1 MNIFKRIKE
10 NVTTRQAAEAY
21 GLKVNRNG
29 MVCCPFHNDIH
40 PSMKVD
46 KGFCCFACG
55 AKGDVI
61 HFVEKFFGVSPYEA
75 AKKLADD
82 FGVPIEKGQQKSKV
96 NVKRKNVQKKNL
108 YQLVQEFE
116 KWEKYCIRILSE
128 YLHLLEEWKLQYAPR
143 FPEDEWNEKFIE
155 ACDRKEQIS
164 YYLDILLEGELAE
177 KIEFITH
184 KGEDVK
190 AIEKR
195 LEQYRRRDNGENGNC
210 NSGDGWKLVS

>member
-10 NVTTRQAAEAY
+10 NVTTIQAAEAY

-29 MVCCPFHNDIH
+29 MVCCPFHNDRH

-75 AKKLADD
+75 AKKLAND
-82 FGVPIEKGQQKSKV
+82 FGVPIEKEQKKSKE
-96 NVKRKNVQKKNL
+96 NMKKKNVQKKNL
-108 YQLVQEFE
+108 YRLVQEFE

-155 ACDRKEQIS
+155 ACDRKEQIA

-190 AIEKR
+190 VIEKR
-195 LEQYRRRDNGENGNC
+195 LEKYRRRDNDENGIC
-210 NSGDGWKLVS
+210 NSGYGRKLVS

>member
-10 NVTTRQAAEAY
+10 NVTTIQAAEAY
-21 GLKVNRNG
+21 GLKVNRKG

-40 PSMKVD
+40 PSRKVD
-46 KGFCCFACG
+46 IGFCCFACG

-96 NVKRKNVQKKNL
+96 NAKKKNVQKNL

-128 YLHLLEEWKLQYAPR
+128 YLHLLEEWKLQYAPK
-143 FPEDEWNEKFIE
+143 FLEDEWNEKFME
-155 ACDRKEQIS
+155 ACDRKEQIA

-190 AIEKR
+190 VIEKR
-195 LEQYRRRDNGENGNC
+195 LEKYRRRDNDENGIC
-210 NSGDGWKLVS
+210 NSGYGRKLVS